1 MSVKL
6 TQFKQF
12 DFLASADGERVKSKK
27 EDGYNHS
34 GEANEV
40 FLVGYRVDNDE
51 NCDEVKMLLSSI
63 EGVPYSIEKKGEP
76 ELERYILPC
85 PITEVTDF
93 EEIVKNATK
102 YTDETNKKNCRYGIL
117 MEYTYT
123 YELVKGDNDDEIN
136 EDDDAVV
143 QTDEVGDD
151 IRVTYYVYVPQVELY
166 QGEFSLFFE
175 DGVLYLKKGEIS
187 LDSVSIDTGGG
198 GGGGGNPDVILTEG
212 AVITPDL
219 RNVTVSTHDYD
230 ETSTSSGSFTLVSGT
245 DNQYDLELELA
256 VQKGDKGEDGDDG
269 QDGADGVGISE
280 ITGPSTSGNVDT
292 YTIVL
297 TNGNSSTFTVTN
309 GVDGEDGTSV
319 RILASQS
326 DCEEEGDGFLGDGTT
341 TVLTS
346 NGTITTKAGWLYVL
360 NDTTNGYFVEVGEI
374 KGPKGDDGDDGAAYF
389 SVSQTATSSSNTMKV
404 KFYTDPTLIN
414 ADFTQV
420 GFTLAEVTGG
430 HKLQL
435 DGITYVNGSQS
446 GTTQTAS
453 FIVADGENGDSA
465 YQVAVKNGFSGTE
478 QQWLASLKGDTGNA
492 GAPGGNATV
501 SISNISGVGTGV
513 KFTNP
518 DSSEHTLSVRAEDNA
533 LDSTKHLVKIFYDG
547 TLASSFEMKD
557 GTDGTDGED
566 GTNFEL
572 YRVLLYGTKFGVYIT
587 SVGDNPKQLGLLES
601 VGGVYIPTSDTDIQA
616 GKTYYSYDEIA
627 TTSLNGLY
635 GLYDPTQ
642 NGSYVYK
649 YNPVNSAYSAYTV
662 TDGNGT
668 HFGTIADLN
677 NLINLY
683 ASTRR
688 GGYIIDVC
696 PDTEDPYQIARAMK
710 YGVHGRWHK
719 NGEEKEGAVLST
731 YQGINVLCCKPLDD
745 HTHMLAFTVKV
756 YKNVK

>member
-6 TQFKQF
+6 LQFKKF
-12 DFLASADGERVKSKK
+12 DRYKVNEENNVEYINEGTYDDNK
-27 EDGYNHS
+27 YNQQI
-34 GEANEV
+34 GDI
-40 FLVGYRVDNDE
+40 FLVGYRVEGNTETGAVTSEEEMKIEINDIKGSPYFMADKDNATTRKLVLQMPISEINDE
-51 NCDEVKMLLSSI
+51 ADFNAAI
-63 EGVPYSIEKKGEP
+63 ETA
-76 ELERYILPC
+76 
-85 PITEVTDF
+85 TEF
-93 EEIVKNATK
+93 EEGMTYADCPYGVLVERTYAYALKQGEGEDAAVSGEDVKIVCYA
-102 YTDETNKKNCRYGIL
+102 
-117 MEYTYT
+117 
-123 YELVKGDNDDEIN
+123 
-136 EDDDAVV
+136 
-143 QTDEVGDD
+143 
-151 IRVTYYVYVPQVELY
+151 YVPQVELIT
-166 QGEFSLFFE
+166 GEFSLFFE
-175 DGVLYLKKGEIS
+175 GGVLYLKKGEVS
-187 LDSVSIDTGGG
+187 LDSVPIDTG
-198 GGGGGNPDVILTEG
+198 GGGGGNPDVIVTEG

-326 DCEEEGDGFLGDGTT
+326 DCDEEGDGFLGDGTT

-389 SVSQTATSSSNTMKV
+389 NVSQTATNSSNTMKV

-453 FIVADGENGDSA
+453 FIVADGEDGDSA

-492 GAPGGNATV
+492 GTPGGNATV

-572 YRVLLYGTKFGVYIT
+572 YRVLLYGTKLAPYIT

-616 GKTYYSYDEIA
+616 GKTYYSYDEIV

-719 NGEEKEGAVLST
+719 NGEPKEGAVLST